1 MATITISRQFGA
13 GGATLGE
20 RLSKR
25 LGYRY
30 VSDHLIREVAKNIG
44 ISLAQVR
51 RIEKIETS
59 KLMKLF
65 EKIINT
71 NIIERQIPKKYRP
84 LDEKRL
90 VEEVKTVIRKLH
102 DEDNVV
108 IVGRG
113 GNYALKDDKD
123 IIHILLVAS
132 MEHRIKFLTDKYRM
146 SKKQA
151 ERAINRA
158 DAIRYAFLDYFSE
171 GGNHDDPLLYTM
183 VLNMDQ
189 VSMEKAEDLVVG
201 LIL

>member
-1 MATITISRQFGA
+1 
-13 GGATLGE
+13 
-20 RLSKR
+20 
-25 LGYRY
+25 
-30 VSDHLIREVAKNIG
+30 
-44 ISLAQVR
+44 
-51 RIEKIETS
+51 
-59 KLMKLF
+59 
-65 EKIINT
+65 
-71 NIIERQIPKKYRP
+71 

-90 VEEVKTVIRKLH
+90 VEEVKTVIRKLY

-113 GNYALKDDKD
+113 GNYALKDGKD
-123 IIHILLVAS
+123 IIHLLLVAS